1 MSAAA
6 TRTSRTPRS
15 TRAGRTSSSAT
26 QVLFDAPGPK
36 GRARILMLSIL
47 SSVAILAVIGLGLWQ
62 FQKNGQLDPGKWVVY
77 LRIDYLA
84 FLGRGLL
91 GTLKV
96 TAVAA
101 VVAFPFGLLL
111 ALARLSR
118 FGMLSRAAT
127 VWIEFFRGIPML
139 LVVYAFLLALPAY
152 GVTVPRFWMLVIPMI
167 LVSAATTAEV
177 FRAGI
182 KAVDSGQ
189 HEAAAAIGL
198 GRRDALIS
206 VILPQAVRLVL
217 PSLILAL
224 VTLLKDSTLGYVV
237 SYNELQF
244 QGKTMVSITRYLVQT
259 YVVVSIIYIAL
270 NFLLTRIALA
280 LDARMKVRAA
290 AS

>member
-1 MSAAA
+1 MS
-6 TRTSRTPRS
+6 T
-15 TRAGRTSSSAT
+15 TSSTAT

-36 GRARILMLSIL
+36 GRRRILLLSVL
-47 SSVAILAVIGLGLWQ
+47 SVVAILALLAGALWQ
-62 FQKNGQLDPGKWVVY
+62 FQSNGQLDPGKWVVY
-77 LRIDYLA
+77 LRVDYLA
-84 FLGRGLL
+84 FLGQGLW

-96 TAVAA
+96 TALAA
-101 VVAFPFGLLL
+101 VVAFPLGLLL

-118 FGMLSRAAT
+118 FRVLSTLAA
-127 VWIEFFRGIPML
+127 VWIEFYRGIPML
-139 LVVYAFLLALPAY
+139 LVVYAFLLALPAF
-152 GVTVPRFWMLVIPMI
+152 GVTFPRFWMLVIPMI
-167 LVSAATTAEV
+167 LVSSATTAEV

-182 KAVDSGQ
+182 NAVDRGQ

-198 GRRDALIS
+198 SRRDAMTS

-244 QGKTMVSITRYLVQT
+244 QGKTLVSITRYLVQT
-259 YVVVSIIYIAL
+259 YLVVSVIYIVI

-280 LDARMKVRAA
+280 LDARMKARAA
-290 AS
+290 AG

>member
-1 MSAAA
+1 MS
-6 TRTSRTPRS
+6 T
-15 TRAGRTSSSAT
+15 TSSTAT

-36 GRARILMLSIL
+36 GRRRILLLSVL
-47 SSVAILAVIGLGLWQ
+47 SVVAILALLAGALWQ
-62 FQKNGQLDPGKWVVY
+62 FQSNGQLDPGKWIVY
-77 LRIDYLA
+77 LRVDYLA
-84 FLGRGLL
+84 FLGQGLW

-96 TAVAA
+96 TALAA
-101 VVAFPFGLLL
+101 VVAFPLGLLL

-118 FGMLSRAAT
+118 FRVLSTLAA
-127 VWIEFFRGIPML
+127 VWIEFYRGIPML
-139 LVVYAFLLALPAY
+139 LVVYAFLLALPAF
-152 GVTVPRFWMLVIPMI
+152 GVTFPRFWMLVIPMI
-167 LVSAATTAEV
+167 LVSSATTAEV

-182 KAVDSGQ
+182 NAVDRGQ

-198 GRRDALIS
+198 SRRDAMTS

-244 QGKTMVSITRYLVQT
+244 QGKTLVSITRYLVQT
-259 YVVVSIIYIAL
+259 YLVVSVIYIVI

-280 LDARMKVRAA
+280 LDARMKARAA
-290 AS
+290 AG

>member
-1 MSAAA
+1 MS
-6 TRTSRTPRS
+6 T
-15 TRAGRTSSSAT
+15 TSSTAT

-36 GRARILMLSIL
+36 GRRRILLLSVL
-47 SSVAILAVIGLGLWQ
+47 SVVAILALLAGALWQ
-62 FQKNGQLDPGKWVVY
+62 FQSNGQLDQDKWIVY
-77 LRIDYLA
+77 LRVDYLA
-84 FLGRGLL
+84 FLGQGLW

-96 TAVAA
+96 TALAA
-101 VVAFPFGLLL
+101 VVAFPLGLLL

-118 FGMLSRAAT
+118 FRVLSMLAA
-127 VWIEFFRGIPML
+127 VWIEFYRGIPML
-139 LVVYAFLLALPAY
+139 LVVYAFLLALPAF
-152 GVTVPRFWMLVIPMI
+152 GVTFPRFWMLVIPMI
-167 LVSAATTAEV
+167 LVSSATTAEV

-182 KAVDSGQ
+182 NAVDRGQ

-198 GRRDALIS
+198 SRRDAMSS

-244 QGKTMVSITRYLVQT
+244 QGKTLVSITRYLVQT
-259 YVVVSIIYIAL
+259 YLVVSVIYIVI

-280 LDARMKVRAA
+280 LDARMKARAA
-290 AS
+290 AG

>member
-1 MSAAA
+1 MSAATAQAPSRA
-6 TRTSRTPRS
+6 TPRATSR
-15 TRAGRTSSSAT
+15 GAT

-36 GRARILMLSIL
+36 GRRRILLLSVLSAVVIL
-47 SSVAILAVIGLGLWQ
+47 GVLAAGLWT
-62 FQKNGQLDPGKWVVY
+62 FAENGELDPDKWVVY
-77 LRIDYLA
+77 LRADYLA
-84 FLGRGLL
+84 FLGHGLL

-101 VVAFPFGLLL
+101 VVAFPAGLLL
-111 ALARLSR
+111 ALARMSRLSV
-118 FGMLSRAAT
+118 LSRAST

-152 GVTVPRFWMLVIPMI
+152 GVTFPRFWMLVIPMI
-167 LVSAATTAEV
+167 LVSAASTAEV

-182 KAVDSGQ
+182 KAVDVGQ

-198 GRRDALIS
+198 GRRHALVH

-244 QGKTMVSITRYLVQT
+244 QGKKMVSITRYLVQT
-259 YVVVSIIYIAL
+259 YLVVSLIYIVI
-270 NFLLTRIALA
+270 NFLLTRVALA
-280 LDARMKVRAA
+280 LDARMKARASA
-290 AS
+290 G

>member
-1 MSAAA
+1 MSAA
-6 TRTSRTPRS
+6 TSNT
-15 TRAGRTSSSAT
+15 AT

-36 GRARILMLSIL
+36 GRRRILLLSIL
-47 SSVAILAVIGLGLWQ
+47 SILAILGLLAAGLRQ
-62 FQKNGQLDPGKWVVY
+62 FAINGQLDPNKWVVY
-77 LRIDYLA
+77 LRADYLA
-84 FLGRGLL
+84 FLGQGLA
-91 GTLKV
+91 GTVQV

-101 VVAFPFGLLL
+101 AVAFPLGLLL

-118 FGMLSRAAT
+118 LRVLSAAST

-139 LVVYAFLLALPAY
+139 LVVYGFLLALPAY
-152 GVTVPRFWMLVIPMI
+152 GFTFPRFWMLAIPMV
-167 LVSAATTAEV
+167 LVSSATTAEV

-182 KAVDSGQ
+182 KAVDVGQ

-198 GRRDALIS
+198 SHRDSMLS

-224 VTLLKDSTLGYVV
+224 VSLLKDSTLGYVV
-237 SYNELQF
+237 SVNELQF

-259 YVVVSIIYIAL
+259 YIVVSVIYIAV

-280 LDARMKVRAA
+280 LDAHMKARAG

>member
-1 MSAAA
+1 MS
-6 TRTSRTPRS
+6 T
-15 TRAGRTSSSAT
+15 TSSTAT

-36 GRARILMLSIL
+36 GRRRILLLSVL
-47 SSVAILAVIGLGLWQ
+47 SVVAILALLAGALWQ
-62 FQKNGQLDPGKWVVY
+62 FQSNGQLDPGKWIVY
-77 LRIDYLA
+77 LRVDYLA
-84 FLGRGLL
+84 FLGQGLW

-96 TAVAA
+96 TALAA
-101 VVAFPFGLLL
+101 VVAFPLGLLL

-118 FGMLSRAAT
+118 FRVLSTLAA
-127 VWIEFFRGIPML
+127 VWIEFYRGSPML
-139 LVVYAFLLALPAY
+139 LVVYAFLLALPAF
-152 GVTVPRFWMLVIPMI
+152 GVTFPRFWMLVIPMI
-167 LVSAATTAEV
+167 LVSSATTAEV

-182 KAVDSGQ
+182 NAVDRGQ

-198 GRRDALIS
+198 SRRDAMTS

-244 QGKTMVSITRYLVQT
+244 QGKTLVSITRYLVQT
-259 YVVVSIIYIAL
+259 YLVVSVIYIVI

-280 LDARMKVRAA
+280 LDARMKARAA
-290 AS
+290 AG

>member
-1 MSAAA
+1 MS
-6 TRTSRTPRS
+6 T
-15 TRAGRTSSSAT
+15 TSSTAT

-36 GRARILMLSIL
+36 GRRRILLLSIL
-47 SSVAILAVIGLGLWQ
+47 SVVAILALLAGALWQ
-62 FQKNGQLDPGKWVVY
+62 FQSNGQLDQDKWIVY
-77 LRIDYLA
+77 LRVDYLA
-84 FLGRGLL
+84 FLGQGLW

-96 TAVAA
+96 TALAA
-101 VVAFPFGLLL
+101 VVAFPLGLLL

-118 FGMLSRAAT
+118 FRVLSMLAA
-127 VWIEFFRGIPML
+127 VWIEFYRGIPML
-139 LVVYAFLLALPAY
+139 LVVYAFLLALPAF
-152 GVTVPRFWMLVIPMI
+152 GVTFPRFWMLVIPMI
-167 LVSAATTAEV
+167 LVSSATTAEV

-182 KAVDSGQ
+182 NAVDRGQ

-198 GRRDALIS
+198 SRRDAMTS

-244 QGKTMVSITRYLVQT
+244 QGKTLVSITRYLVQT
-259 YVVVSIIYIAL
+259 YLVVSVIYIVI

-280 LDARMKVRAA
+280 LDARMKARAA
-290 AS
+290 AG

>member
-1 MSAAA
+1 MS
-6 TRTSRTPRS
+6 T
-15 TRAGRTSSSAT
+15 TSSSAT

-36 GRARILMLSIL
+36 GRRRILLLSVL
-47 SSVAILAVIGLGLWQ
+47 SVVAILALLAGALWQ
-62 FQKNGQLDPGKWVVY
+62 FQSNGQLDPGKWIVY
-77 LRIDYLA
+77 LRVDYLA
-84 FLGRGLL
+84 FLGQGLW

-96 TAVAA
+96 TALAA
-101 VVAFPFGLLL
+101 VVAFPLGLLL

-118 FGMLSRAAT
+118 FRVLSTLAA
-127 VWIEFFRGIPML
+127 VWIEFYRGIPML
-139 LVVYAFLLALPAY
+139 LVVYAFLLALPAF
-152 GVTVPRFWMLVIPMI
+152 GVTFPRFWMLVIPMI
-167 LVSAATTAEV
+167 LVSSATTAEV

-182 KAVDSGQ
+182 NAVDRGQ

-198 GRRDALIS
+198 SRRDAMTS

-244 QGKTMVSITRYLVQT
+244 QGKTLVSITRYLVQT
-259 YVVVSIIYIAL
+259 YLVVSVIYIVI

-280 LDARMKVRAA
+280 LDARMKARAA
-290 AS
+290 AG

>member
-1 MSAAA
+1 MS
-6 TRTSRTPRS
+6 
-15 TRAGRTSSSAT
+15 TSSSTAT

-36 GRARILMLSIL
+36 GRRRILLLSVL
-47 SSVAILAVIGLGLWQ
+47 SVVAILALLAGALWQ
-62 FQKNGQLDPGKWVVY
+62 FQSNGQLDPGKWIVY
-77 LRIDYLA
+77 LRVDYLA
-84 FLGRGLL
+84 FLGQGLW

-96 TAVAA
+96 TALAA
-101 VVAFPFGLLL
+101 VVAFPLGLLL

-118 FGMLSRAAT
+118 FRVLSTLAA
-127 VWIEFFRGIPML
+127 VWIEFYRGIPML
-139 LVVYAFLLALPAY
+139 LVVYAFLLALPAF
-152 GVTVPRFWMLVIPMI
+152 GVTFPRFWMLVIPMI
-167 LVSAATTAEV
+167 LVSSATTAEV

-182 KAVDSGQ
+182 NAVDRGQ

-198 GRRDALIS
+198 SRRDAMAS

-244 QGKTMVSITRYLVQT
+244 QGKTLVSITRYLVQT
-259 YVVVSIIYIAL
+259 YLVVSVIYIVI

-280 LDARMKVRAA
+280 LDARMKARAA
-290 AS
+290 AG

>member
-1 MSAAA
+1 MSTASA
-6 TRTSRTPRS
+6 
-15 TRAGRTSSSAT
+15 SAT

-36 GRARILMLSIL
+36 GRRRILLLSVL
-47 SSVAILAVIGLGLWQ
+47 SVLAILALLAGALWQ
-62 FQKNGQLDPGKWVVY
+62 FQSNGQLDPGKWIVY
-77 LRIDYLA
+77 LRVDYLA
-84 FLGRGLL
+84 FLGQGLW

-96 TAVAA
+96 TALAA
-101 VVAFPFGLLL
+101 VVAFPLGLLL

-118 FGMLSRAAT
+118 FRVLSTLAA
-127 VWIEFFRGIPML
+127 VWIEFYRGIPML
-139 LVVYAFLLALPAY
+139 LVVYAFLLALPAF
-152 GVTVPRFWMLVIPMI
+152 GVTFPRFWMLVIPMI
-167 LVSAATTAEV
+167 LVSSATTAEV

-182 KAVDSGQ
+182 NAVDRGQ

-198 GRRDALIS
+198 SRRDAMTS

-244 QGKTMVSITRYLVQT
+244 QGKTLVSITRYLVQT
-259 YVVVSIIYIAL
+259 YLVVSVIYIVI

-280 LDARMKVRAA
+280 LDARMKARAA
-290 AS
+290 AG

>member
-1 MSAAA
+1 MS
-6 TRTSRTPRS
+6 
-15 TRAGRTSSSAT
+15 TSSTAT

-36 GRARILMLSIL
+36 GRRRILLLSVL
-47 SSVAILAVIGLGLWQ
+47 SVVAILALLAGALWQ
-62 FQKNGQLDPGKWVVY
+62 FQSNGQLDPDKWIVY
-77 LRIDYLA
+77 LRVDYLA
-84 FLGRGLL
+84 FLGQGLW

-96 TAVAA
+96 TALAA
-101 VVAFPFGLLL
+101 VVAFPLGLLL

-118 FGMLSRAAT
+118 FRVLSTLAA
-127 VWIEFFRGIPML
+127 VWIEFYRGIPML
-139 LVVYAFLLALPAY
+139 LVVYAFLLALPAF
-152 GVTVPRFWMLVIPMI
+152 GVTFPRFWMLVIPMI
-167 LVSAATTAEV
+167 LVSSATTAEV

-182 KAVDSGQ
+182 NAVDRGQ

-198 GRRDALIS
+198 SRRDAMTS

-244 QGKTMVSITRYLVQT
+244 QGKTLVSITRYLVQT
-259 YVVVSIIYIAL
+259 YLVVSVIYIVI

-280 LDARMKVRAA
+280 LDARMKARATA
-290 AS
+290 G

>member
-1 MSAAA
+1 MS
-6 TRTSRTPRS
+6 T
-15 TRAGRTSSSAT
+15 TSSSAT

-36 GRARILMLSIL
+36 GRRRILLLSVL
-47 SSVAILAVIGLGLWQ
+47 SVVAILALLAGALWQ
-62 FQKNGQLDPGKWVVY
+62 FQSNGQLDPDKWIVY
-77 LRIDYLA
+77 LRVDYLA
-84 FLGRGLL
+84 FLGQGLW

-96 TAVAA
+96 TALAA
-101 VVAFPFGLLL
+101 VVAFPLGLLL

-118 FGMLSRAAT
+118 FRVLSTLAA
-127 VWIEFFRGIPML
+127 VWIEFYRGIPML
-139 LVVYAFLLALPAY
+139 LVVYAFLLALPAF
-152 GVTVPRFWMLVIPMI
+152 GVTFPRFWMLVIPMT
-167 LVSAATTAEV
+167 LVSSATTAEV

-182 KAVDSGQ
+182 NAVDRGQ

-198 GRRDALIS
+198 SRRDAMTS

-244 QGKTMVSITRYLVQT
+244 QGKTLVSITRYLVQT
-259 YVVVSIIYIAL
+259 YLVVSVIYIVI

-280 LDARMKVRAA
+280 LDARMKARAA
-290 AS
+290 AG

>member
-1 MSAAA
+1 MS
-6 TRTSRTPRS
+6 T
-15 TRAGRTSSSAT
+15 TSSTAT

-36 GRARILMLSIL
+36 GRRRILLLSVL
-47 SSVAILAVIGLGLWQ
+47 SVVAILALLAGALWQ
-62 FQKNGQLDPGKWVVY
+62 FQSNGQLDPGKWIVY
-77 LRIDYLA
+77 LRVDYLA
-84 FLGRGLL
+84 FLGQGLW

-96 TAVAA
+96 TALAA
-101 VVAFPFGLLL
+101 VVAFPLGLLL

-118 FGMLSRAAT
+118 FRVLSTLAA
-127 VWIEFFRGIPML
+127 VWIEFYRGIPML
-139 LVVYAFLLALPAY
+139 LVVYAFLLALPAF
-152 GVTVPRFWMLVIPMI
+152 GVTFPRFWMLVIPMI
-167 LVSAATTAEV
+167 LVSSATTAEV

-182 KAVDSGQ
+182 NAVDRGQ

-198 GRRDALIS
+198 SRRDAMTS

-244 QGKTMVSITRYLVQT
+244 QGKTLVSITRYLVQT
-259 YVVVSIIYIAL
+259 YLVVSVIYIVI

-280 LDARMKVRAA
+280 LDARMKARAA
-290 AS
+290 AGRAQKE